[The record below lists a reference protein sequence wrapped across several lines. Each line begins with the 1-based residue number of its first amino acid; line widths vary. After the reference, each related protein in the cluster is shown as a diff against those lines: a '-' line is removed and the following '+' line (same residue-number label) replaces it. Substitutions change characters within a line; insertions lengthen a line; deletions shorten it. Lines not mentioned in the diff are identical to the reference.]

1 MESADIAG
9 VAERLVDQVTDV
21 PPVVVLEVVSECVA
35 ELDTTSPLLLEH
47 AARARLSHRA
57 NPGGVMA

>member
-9 VAERLVDQVTDV
+9 VAERLVDQVSDV

-35 ELDTTSPLLLEH
+35 ELGTTSPLFLEQ
-47 AARARLSHRA
+47 AARARLTHRVE
-57 NPGGVMA
+57 PGGVMT